1 MAEQLKAEQVAL
13 LEAVKSKLQ
22 NFNKDVTPRYATHLE
37 TRLDSLQTMHAEY
50 RENRRVLIQTI
61 NNDKIKADYIVKNI
75 TELFEE
81 VYIDMMAAIKTK
93 VQGQILNS
101 TMMGGNGSL
110 NITVDDV
117 KLPTVKLPIF
127 TSPYLKKF
135 PI

>member
-1 MAEQLKAEQVAL
+1 
-13 LEAVKSKLQ
+13 
-22 NFNKDVTPRYATHLE
+22 
-37 TRLDSLQTMHAEY
+37 MHAEY

>member
-1 MAEQLKAEQVAL
+1 
-13 LEAVKSKLQ
+13 
-22 NFNKDVTPRYATHLE
+22 
-37 TRLDSLQTMHAEY
+37 MHAEY

-81 VYIDMMAAIKTK
+81 VYIDLMADIKTK
-93 VQGQILNS
+93 VQGKILDS
-101 TMMGGNGSL
+101 TMMGGEGSL
-110 NITVDDV
+110 NITVADV